1 MSYPSCPY
9 TTSSLPSLIPL
20 SVPAPL
26 LFMQLFSYTVS
37 PFSSSFLNSLFYP
50 CTSPIYAALLLYRL
64 SLLLFLPWFPFLSP
78 HLSYLCNSSLI
89 QSLPSPLPSLI
100 PFSIPAPLLFMQLFS
115 YTVSPFS
122 SSFLD
127 SLFYPRTS
135 PIYAIL
141 LLNRLSL
148 LLFLNLPLFFYL
160 YSFLFF
166 PSPSLSPNLH
176 YPAFPFQ

>member
-89 QSLPSPLPSLI
+89 SSLPPS
-100 PFSIPAPLLFMQLFS
+100 FSKP
-115 YTVSPFS
+115 S
-122 SSFLD
+122 SS
-127 SLFYPRTS
+127 
-135 PIYAIL
+135 
-141 LLNRLSL
+141 
-148 LLFLNLPLFFYL
+148 FYL

-166 PSPSLSPNLH
+166 LLLHSPLTSTTPPFLSNKMYCIDRFLVKS
-176 YPAFPFQ
+176 F